1 MSQTIRIPAEF
12 LEEVADFQF
21 PPAIQDQIA
30 RLMDKN
36 TEDQLSE
43 DERKEL
49 QALVELSEL
58 VSLMKGRAK
67 LLLRQKQS

>member
-1 MSQTIRIPAEF
+1 MSQTIEIPADF
-12 LEEVADFQF
+12 LEELAEYQF
-21 PPAIQDQIA
+21 PPSIQDQIT

-49 QALVELSEL
+49 QALVELSES
-58 VSLMKGRAK
+58 VSIMKGRAK
-67 LLLRQKQS
+67 FLLR